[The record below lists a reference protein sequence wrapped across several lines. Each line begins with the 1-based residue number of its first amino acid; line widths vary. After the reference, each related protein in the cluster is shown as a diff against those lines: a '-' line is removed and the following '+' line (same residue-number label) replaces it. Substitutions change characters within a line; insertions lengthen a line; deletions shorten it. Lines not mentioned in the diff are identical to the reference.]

1 LGHVLGSLF
10 RSILWLV
17 RYATEPMLYI
27 IQELLTG
34 GSLDKQLYTERWR
47 PDPIQLL
54 QGALDIARGVE
65 HLHTHF
71 ERGGQESK
79 RCTSPVIHRDLKSP
93 NILLDRP
100 PPLGKAEWAVEMKVS
115 DFGLSRDK
123 AKDMINDETVGMTV
137 CGSVLWMAPEMLRG
151 DNYNEAAD
159 VYSFA
164 MCLIELSH
172 CTMPWQ
178 DTGAQPHEIPVSARC
193 LRSCWFT
200 EPF

>member
-1 LGHVLGSLF
+1 
-10 RSILWLV
+10 
-17 RYATEPMLYI
+17 M
-27 IQELLTG
+27 
-34 GSLDKQLYTERWR
+34 YTEHWR

-54 QGALDIARGVE
+54 QGALDIARGME

-71 ERGGQESK
+71 ERGGRESK
-79 RCTSPVIHRDLKSP
+79 RCTRAVIHRDLKSP

-100 PPLGKAEWAVEMKVS
+100 PPLGDGAGDWAVEMKVS

-123 AKDMINDETVGMTV
+123 HVDTVNDETGGMTG

-151 DNYNEAAD
+151 DSYNEAVD

-178 DTGAQPHEIPVSARC
+178 DTGARPHEVPVSTLCR
-193 LRSCWFT
+193 RSCLFP
-200 EPF
+200 EPLLQSD